1 MPTPKVAR
9 NLGTLTFHRYREN
22 RRISTIRFQ
31 TLKYTQG
38 NYVRHFWGTT
48 PARRLSGTTTPHAT
62 TSTSSVRQHTSMA
75 GTTPITGHYTHY
87 GALQPLRGATPVTRH
102 CTPYEALHPLGGTAP
117 VTGHYTRYEAVH
129 PLRGTTPDQKGCNAY
144 GSGAAPPITRTN
156 AESARRGP
164 GCGARGRWRG
174 LAGQRTNNEPDRLEA
189 AAGPAG
195 PGRASSRRAE
205 RSSRR
210 GRRAGGQATRRPEIC
225 RGNEQREAARLH
237 RDRAAHTSGDS
248 CQKPQLSRRSRWR
261 RRGRL
266 RR

>member
-9 NLGTLTFHRYREN
+9 NLGILTFHRYREN

-48 PARRLSGTTTPHAT
+48 PARRRT
-62 TSTSSVRQHTSMA
+62 R
-75 GTTPITGHYTHY
+75 YE
-87 GALQPLRGATPVTRH
+87 ALHPLRGATPLTRR
-102 CTPYEALHPLGGTAP
+102 
-117 VTGHYTRYEAVH
+117 YTRYE
-129 PLRGTTPDQKGCNAY
+129 
-144 GSGAAPPITRTN
+144 AAPPITRTN

-189 AAGPAG
+189 AAGP
-195 PGRASSRRAE
+195 GRASSRRAE

-225 RGNEQREAARLH
+225 RGNEQREAAWPH
-237 RDRAAHTSGDS
+237 RDQAAHASGDS

-261 RRGRL
+261 RRGRP

>member
-1 MPTPKVAR
+1 MFEIGSGELRATFLGNHSSEATERHDNTAR
-9 NLGTLTFHRYREN
+9 HYVNEQRAATHQHGGHCTRYGALHPLR
-22 RRISTIRFQ
+22 
-31 TLKYTQG
+31 
-38 NYVRHFWGTT
+38 GTT
-48 PARRLSGTTTPHAT
+48 PLTRH
-62 TSTSSVRQHTSMA
+62 HTR
-75 GTTPITGHYTHY
+75 Y
-87 GALQPLRGATPVTRH
+87 GAPHPLRGSAPHTRHCTPYGAPHPLRGATPVTRQ
-102 CTPYEALHPLGGTAP
+102 CTPYG
-117 VTGHYTRYEAVH
+117 AVH
-129 PLRGTTPDQKGCNAY
+129 PLRGTAPDQKGCNAY

-248 CQKPQLSRRSRWR
+248 CQKPQISQHSTSR
-261 RRGRL
+261 RRGRP

>member
-1 MPTPKVAR
+1 M
-9 NLGTLTFHRYREN
+9 
-22 RRISTIRFQ
+22 
-31 TLKYTQG
+31 
-38 NYVRHFWGTT
+38 RHFWGTT

-75 GTTPITGHYTHY
+75 GTAPLTRQCTPYEAVHPIRGTTPHTRHHTPYEAPH
-87 GALQPLRGATPVTRH
+87 PLRGATPVTRQ
-102 CTPYEALHPLGGTAP
+102 CTPYG
-117 VTGHYTRYEAVH
+117 AVH
-129 PLRGTTPDQKGCNAY
+129 PLRGSAPDQKGCNAY

-195 PGRASSRRAE
+195 PGQTTSRRAE

-210 GRRAGGQATRRPEIC
+210 RRLAGGPTPTGASSSP
-225 RGNEQREAARLH
+225 A
-237 RDRAAHTSGDS
+237 
-248 CQKPQLSRRSRWR
+248 LSRSSAAAQPPISRHSTSR

>member
-31 TLKYTQG
+31 TLKYTRG

-48 PARRLSGTTTPHAT
+48 PATPAARDGRHN
-62 TSTSSVRQHTSMA
+62 ST
-75 GTTPITGHYTHY
+75 
-87 GALQPLRGATPVTRH
+87 RGATPVTRH
-102 CTPYEALHPLGGTAP
+102 HTPYEAPHPLRGTTP
-117 VTGHYTRYEAVH
+117 VTRHYTRYEAVH
-129 PLRGTTPDQKGCNAY
+129 PLRGTAPDQKGCNAY

-248 CQKPQLSRRSRWR
+248 CQKPQLSRRSRSR
-261 RRGRL
+261 RRGRP

>member
-1 MPTPKVAR
+1 M
-9 NLGTLTFHRYREN
+9 
-22 RRISTIRFQ
+22 
-31 TLKYTQG
+31 
-38 NYVRHFWGTT
+38 RHFWGTT
-48 PARRLSGTTTPHAT
+48 PVRRLSGTTTPHAT

-75 GTTPITGHYTHY
+75 GTTPITGHCTPYE
-87 GALQPLRGATPVTRH
+87 ALHPLRGTTPLTRHHTPYEAPHPLRGATPLTRQ

-117 VTGHYTRYEAVH
+117 VTRRHTPYEALH
-129 PLRGTTPDQKGCNAY
+129 PLRGTAPDQKGCNAY

-210 GRRAGGQATRRPEIC
+210 GRRAGEQATRRPEIC

>member
-9 NLGTLTFHRYREN
+9 NLGILTFHRYREN

-48 PARRLSGTTTPHAT
+48 PARRRT
-62 TSTSSVRQHTSMA
+62 R
-75 GTTPITGHYTHY
+75 YE
-87 GALQPLRGATPVTRH
+87 ALHPLRGATPLTRR
-102 CTPYEALHPLGGTAP
+102 
-117 VTGHYTRYEAVH
+117 YTRYEAAH
-129 PLRGTTPDQKGCNAY
+129 PLRGTAPDQKGCNAY

-237 RDRAAHTSGDS
+237 RDRTAHTSGDS

-261 RRGRL
+261 RRGRP

>member
-9 NLGTLTFHRYREN
+9 NLGTLTIHRYREN

-75 GTTPITGHYTHY
+75 GT
-87 GALQPLRGATPVTRH
+87 APVTRQ

-117 VTGHYTRYEAVH
+117 VTRRHTPYEALH
-129 PLRGTTPDQKGCNAY
+129 PLRGTAPDQKGCNAY

-225 RGNEQREAARLH
+225 RGNEQHAAARLH

-261 RRGRL
+261 RRGRP

>member
-31 TLKYTQG
+31 TLKYTRG

-48 PARRLSGTTTPHAT
+48 PVRRLSGTTTPHAT
-62 TSTSSVRQHTSMA
+62 TSTSNVRQHTSMA
-75 GTTPITGHYTHY
+75 GTAPITGHCTPYEAPH
-87 GALQPLRGATPVTRH
+87 PLRGATPLTRR
-102 CTPYEALHPLGGTAP
+102 
-117 VTGHYTRYEAVH
+117 YTRYEAAH
-129 PLRGTTPDQKGCNAY
+129 PLRGTAPDQKGCNAY

-164 GCGARGRWRG
+164 GCRARGRWRG

-225 RGNEQREAARLH
+225 RGNEQHAAARLH

-261 RRGRL
+261 RRGRP

>member
-1 MPTPKVAR
+1 M
-9 NLGTLTFHRYREN
+9 
-22 RRISTIRFQ
+22 
-31 TLKYTQG
+31 
-38 NYVRHFWGTT
+38 RHFWGTT

-75 GTTPITGHYTHY
+75 GTAPVTGHCTPY
-87 GALQPLRGATPVTRH
+87 GAPHPLRGSAPHTRHCTPYGAPHPLRGATPVTRQ
-102 CTPYEALHPLGGTAP
+102 CTPYG
-117 VTGHYTRYEAVH
+117 AVH
-129 PLRGTTPDQKGCNAY
+129 PLRGSAPDQKGCNAY

-164 GCGARGRWRG
+164 GCRARGRWRG

-210 GRRAGGQATRRPEIC
+210 GRRAGPTAPGTPATQPTETPAAQQQEHRGPSQRNTGGAAARTPGPSQRNTGGAAAATRVCERPGGESPPPGLYARITC
-225 RGNEQREAARLH
+225 R
-237 RDRAAHTSGDS
+237 
-248 CQKPQLSRRSRWR
+248 
-261 RRGRL
+261 
-266 RR
+266 

>member
-75 GTTPITGHYTHY
+75 GTTP
-87 GALQPLRGATPVTRH
+87 LTRH
-102 CTPYEALHPLGGTAP
+102 C
-117 VTGHYTRYEAVH
+117 TRYEAVH
-129 PLRGTTPDQKGCNAY
+129 PLRGTAPDQKGCNAY
-144 GSGAAPPITRTN
+144 GSGAAPPITRTS

-210 GRRAGGQATRRPEIC
+210 GRRAGGQASRRPEIW
-225 RGNEQREAARLH
+225 RQPETG
-237 RDRAAHTSGDS
+237 
-248 CQKPQLSRRSRWR
+248 RRPEIR
-261 RRGRL
+261 RRRNQTDTIRL
-266 RR
+266 TQSDKKWWPPGKPGDHHSCVHVRELTS

>member
-9 NLGTLTFHRYREN
+9 NLGILTFHRYREN

-48 PARRLSGTTTPHAT
+48 PARR
-62 TSTSSVRQHTSMA
+62 R
-75 GTTPITGHYTHY
+75 
-87 GALQPLRGATPVTRH
+87 
-102 CTPYEALHPLGGTAP
+102 TPYEAPHPLRGTTP
-117 VTGHYTRYEAVH
+117 LTRHYTPYGAVH
-129 PLRGTTPDQKGCNAY
+129 PLRGTAPDQKGCNAY

-225 RGNEQREAARLH
+225 RGNEQHAAARLH

-261 RRGRL
+261 RRGRP

>member
-75 GTTPITGHYTHY
+75 
-87 GALQPLRGATPVTRH
+87 
-102 CTPYEALHPLGGTAP
+102 ALHPLRGTAP
-117 VTGHYTRYEAVH
+117 LTRRYTHYEAPH
-129 PLRGTTPDQKGCNAY
+129 PLRGTTPVTRHHTRYEAAHPLRGTAPDQKGCNAY

-225 RGNEQREAARLH
+225 RGNEQREAARPS
-237 RDRAAHTSGDS
+237 AAA
-248 CQKPQLSRRSRWR
+248 QPQLSRRSRWR
-261 RRGRL
+261 RRGRP

>member
-48 PARRLSGTTTPHAT
+48 PATPAARDGQHN
-62 TSTSSVRQHTSMA
+62 ST
-75 GTTPITGHYTHY
+75 
-87 GALQPLRGATPVTRH
+87 RGATPVTRH
-102 CTPYEALHPLGGTAP
+102 YTPYEALHPLRGTA
-117 VTGHYTRYEAVH
+117 
-129 PLRGTTPDQKGCNAY
+129 PDQKGCNAY

-195 PGRASSRRAE
+195 PGRATHKQRARPIGGRRGACGAWPGFEPTRRAKLAA
-205 RSSRR
+205 RTAS
-210 GRRAGGQATRRPEIC
+210 GRAGHAAAGDLSRQRATRSRPAPSGPGGT
-225 RGNEQREAARLH
+225 RVRRQLSEAA
-237 RDRAAHTSGDS
+237 
-248 CQKPQLSRRSRWR
+248 QLSRRSRWR
-261 RRGRL
+261 RRGRP